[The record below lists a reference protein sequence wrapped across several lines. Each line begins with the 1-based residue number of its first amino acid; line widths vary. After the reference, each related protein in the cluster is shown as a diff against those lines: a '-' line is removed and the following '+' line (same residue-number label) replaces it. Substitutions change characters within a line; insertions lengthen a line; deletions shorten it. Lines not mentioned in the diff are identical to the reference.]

1 MDGSSPASSRVAR
14 PSSHLPAKLTA
25 LLGHTFR
32 DPALLR
38 RALRHPSAADV
49 ALDSYERLEFL
60 GDRVLGLIVAEELLA
75 RFPEEPEGYI
85 ARRHTALVRRDT
97 AAEIAAAIGLGEHLD
112 VSKGEHDA
120 GTRDNPAILADALEA
135 LLGALYL
142 DGGLPA
148 ARAFIDRHWAGRIAA
163 MRQPPL
169 DPKTALQEW
178 AQARGLPLP
187 SYRETA
193 REGPPHAPNFTV
205 SVTIEGNGDTAAS
218 GASKRRAEQAAAAAM
233 LDRLED
239 G

>member
-1 MDGSSPASSRVAR
+1 M
-14 PSSHLPAKLTA
+14 
-25 LLGHTFR
+25 
-32 DPALLR
+32 
-38 RALRHPSAADV
+38 
-49 ALDSYERLEFL
+49 
-60 GDRVLGLIVAEELLA
+60 
-75 RFPEEPEGYI
+75 
-85 ARRHTALVRRDT
+85 
-97 AAEIAAAIGLGEHLD
+97 
-112 VSKGEHDA
+112 
-120 GTRDNPAILADALEA
+120 
-135 LLGALYL
+135 
-142 DGGLPA
+142 
-148 ARAFIDRHWAGRIAA
+148 DRHWAGRIAD
-163 MRQPPL
+163 MRHPPL